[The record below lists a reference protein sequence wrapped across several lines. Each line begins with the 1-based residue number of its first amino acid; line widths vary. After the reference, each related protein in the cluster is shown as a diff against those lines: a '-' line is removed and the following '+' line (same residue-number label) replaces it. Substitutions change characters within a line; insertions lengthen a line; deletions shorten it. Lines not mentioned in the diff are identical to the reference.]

1 MVGEQFD
8 AAQFTSD
15 AMFENSA
22 LARWLRINLD
32 RLPLYLLPP
41 AKTENKQAR
50 ALTDMCSMLRSLV
63 DEVDTYATRVRTRCP
78 PPLRVLRQRTRQ
90 QLQQTPPITL
100 SLSSEVCDMNL
111 SNLNNFRSCKT

>member
-8 AAQFTSD
+8 AAQYTSD

-22 LARWLRINLD
+22 LARWLRTNLD

-41 AKTENKQAR
+41 GKTEDKQGR
-50 ALTDMCSMLRSLV
+50 ALIDMCTMLRALV
-63 DEVDTYATRVRTRCP
+63 DELDTYATRVRTHCP
-78 PPLRVLRQRTRQ
+78 PPVRVLRQRTRQ

-100 SLSSEVCDMNL
+100 LLSSEVGNKISCNPTK
-111 SNLNNFRSCKT
+111 FRSCKT